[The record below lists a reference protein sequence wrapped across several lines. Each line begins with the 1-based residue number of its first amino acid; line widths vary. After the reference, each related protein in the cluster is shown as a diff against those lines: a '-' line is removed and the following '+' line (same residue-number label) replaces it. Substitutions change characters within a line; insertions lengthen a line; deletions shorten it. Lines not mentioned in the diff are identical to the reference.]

1 MLEEP
6 TKDPSPDPFC
16 ESASRLISDWRKILC
31 RVVDEAEIL
40 TREKPVVGLAA
51 AFLAGAFLSSLFR
64 RR

>member
-1 MLEEP
+1 MLEDSA
-6 TKDPSPDPFC
+6 KDPLPDAFC
-16 ESASRLISDWRKILC
+16 ESASRLFSEWRKILC

-40 TREKPVVGLAA
+40 TREKPVVGLTA